1 MKQHDEKEMLALYNS
16 WFTSGQSKK
25 SFAEAHGLRSNTF
38 HYWIKKFKN
47 KHAAPAGP
55 PLVKGGFDRLSI
67 ESPIVAKAQALA
79 IINFPS
85 GISVELH
92 SPLDAGFLKTL
103 VC

>member
-47 KHAAPAGP
+47 KNAAPAAP
-55 PLVKGGFDRLSI
+55 PAKGGFDRLSMG
-67 ESPIVAKAQALA
+67 SPALVAKAQALA

-103 VC
+103 VS